1 MSENKE
7 LEVIDLRLMFQ
18 KIWQRKMLFVKVL
31 PIVFVLSC
39 LYIICI
45 PRTYTSDTKMA
56 PEMENSMSGGTL
68 GSIASSFGIDLG
80 DMQTTDAITPL
91 LYPDLME
98 DNKFVCDLFNIQVE
112 SQDGEIKTSYYE
124 YLKKHQKSP
133 WWSKTLAP
141 VKKLFAPKENSAVNK
156 SKQFNPYQL
165 SRIDNGIVQKIQRD
179 IILIIDKKTGVISI
193 NTKAQDALISKIL
206 ADSVRTRLQ
215 AFITD
220 YRTSKARTDLEYY
233 KKLMEEAK
241 ASYEKARR
249 LYGSYSD
256 ANSEVILES
265 YRAKQNDLEND
276 MQLKYNNYTA
286 MVTQYQAAK
295 AKVQERTPAFTMIK
309 GASVPIKPSK
319 PKRMLFV
326 AAMLFFAVIGIA
338 MYIIR
343 KDLISP
349 FKPANNI
356 NGSD

>member
-1 MSENKE
+1 MNENNHKE
-7 LEVIDLRLMFQ
+7 LETIDLQQVFQ

-31 PIVFVLSC
+31 PVVLILSC

-45 PRTYTSDTKMA
+45 PRTYTTSTKMA
-56 PEMENSMSGGTL
+56 PELDNPMSGGTL
-68 GSIASSFGIDLG
+68 GDIASSLGFNIG
-80 DMQTTDAITPL
+80 DMQTSDAITPL

-98 DNKFVCDLFNIQVE
+98 DNKFVTDLFSIQVE

-124 YLKKHQKSP
+124 YLKKYQKYP
-133 WWSKTLAP
+133 WWTKVLAPIKNIFKSKDKEYVKTGGKINPYKLSRKDDEIAGAVRNNITLA
-141 VKKLFAPKENSAVNK
+141 
-156 SKQFNPYQL
+156 
-165 SRIDNGIVQKIQRD
+165 
-179 IILIIDKKTGVISI
+179 IDKKTGVISI
-193 NTKAQDALISKIL
+193 NTKAQDALICKTL
-206 ADSVRTRLQ
+206 ADSMRSKLQ

-220 YRTSKARTDLEYY
+220 YRTTKVRNDLEYY
-233 KKLMEEAK
+233 RKLMEEAK

-309 GASVPIKPSK
+309 GAAVPVKPTG
-319 PKRMLFV
+319 PKRMIFV
-326 AAMLFFAVIGIA
+326 LIMLFLSFIA
-338 MYIIR
+338 TCSYI
-343 KDLISP
+343 LI
-349 FKPANNI
+349 KK
-356 NGSD
+356 

>member
-7 LEVIDLRLMFQ
+7 LEVIDLRVIFQ

-31 PIVFVLSC
+31 PIVFILSC

-112 SQDGEIKTSYYE
+112 SMDGEIKTTYYE
-124 YLKKHQKSP
+124 YLKKYQEHP
-133 WWSKTLAP
+133 WWNKLLTP
-141 VKKLFAPKENSAVNK
+141 IKKLFEPKEDSGIKK

-165 SRIDNGIVQKIQRD
+165 SRIDNGIIQKIQQD
-179 IILIIDKKTGVISI
+179 ISLIIDKKTGVISI
-193 NTKAQDALISKIL
+193 NTKAQDPLICKIL
-206 ADSVRTRLQ
+206 ADSVRVRLQ
-215 AFITD
+215 DFITE
-220 YRTSKARTDLEYY
+220 YRTNKARTDLQYY

-249 LYGSYSD
+249 LYGSYAD
-256 ANSEVILES
+256 ANSEVVLES
-265 YRAKQNDLEND
+265 YRAKQTDLEND

-309 GASVPIKPSK
+309 GAAVPIKPSS
-319 PKRMLFV
+319 PKRMIFV
-326 AAMLFFAVIGIA
+326 LAMTILAFLCTGF
-338 MYIIR
+338 YIVL
-343 KDLISP
+343 KDYL
-349 FKPANNI
+349 KAQGNN
-356 NGSD
+356 SSK

>member
-1 MSENKE
+1 MSDNKE

-31 PIVFVLSC
+31 PIVFILSC

-45 PRTYTSDTKMA
+45 PRYYTSDTKMA

-156 SKQFNPYQL
+156 SKQLNPYLL
-165 SRIDNGIVQKIQRD
+165 SRNDNAIIEKIRQD
-179 IILIIDKKTGVISI
+179 ITLNTDKQTGVITI
-193 NTKAQDALISKIL
+193 NTKAQDALICKTL
-206 ADSVRTRLQ
+206 ADSVRTKLQ
-215 AFITD
+215 SFITD
-220 YRTSKARTDLEYY
+220 YRTSKARIDLDYY

-241 ASYEKARR
+241 ASYERARR
-249 LYGSYSD
+249 LYGSYAD
-256 ANSEVILES
+256 ANSEVVLES

-309 GASVPIKPSK
+309 GASVPIKPTG
-319 PKRMLFV
+319 PKRMIF
-326 AAMLFFAVIGIA
+326 VIGMMMLA
-338 MYIIR
+338 CMGCALYILRTDI
-343 KDLISP
+343 KSKII
-349 FKPANNI
+349 K
-356 NGSD
+356 

>member
-1 MSENKE
+1 MSDNKE

-31 PIVFVLSC
+31 PIVFILSC

-45 PRTYTSDTKMA
+45 PRYYTSDTKMA

-98 DNKFVCDLFNIQVE
+98 DNTFVCDLFNIQVE

-156 SKQFNPYQL
+156 SKQLNPYLL
-165 SRIDNGIVQKIQRD
+165 SRNDNAIIEKIRQD
-179 IILIIDKKTGVISI
+179 ITLNTDKQTGVITI
-193 NTKAQDALISKIL
+193 NTKAQDALICKTL
-206 ADSVRTRLQ
+206 ADSVRTKLQ
-215 AFITD
+215 SFITD
-220 YRTSKARTDLEYY
+220 YRTSKARIDLDYY

-241 ASYEKARR
+241 ASYERARR
-249 LYGSYSD
+249 LYGSYAD
-256 ANSEVILES
+256 ANSEVVLES

-309 GASVPIKPSK
+309 GASVPIKPTG
-319 PKRMLFV
+319 PKRMIF
-326 AAMLFFAVIGIA
+326 VIGMMMLA
-338 MYIIR
+338 CMGCALYILRTDI
-343 KDLISP
+343 KSKII
-349 FKPANNI
+349 K
-356 NGSD
+356 

>member
-31 PIVFVLSC
+31 PIVFILSC

-124 YLKKHQKSP
+124 YLKKHQKRP
-133 WWSKTLAP
+133 WWNKVLAP
-141 VKKLFAPKENSAVNK
+141 IKKIFEQKEVSAAKK
-156 SKQFNPYQL
+156 SKQLNPYLL
-165 SRIDNGIVQKIQRD
+165 SRNDNGIVEKIRQD
-179 IILIIDKKTGVISI
+179 ITLKIDKKTGVISI
-193 NTKAQDALISKIL
+193 NTKAQDALICKTL

-215 AFITD
+215 AFITE
-220 YRTSKARTDLEYY
+220 YRTSKARTDLQYY

-249 LYGSYSD
+249 LYGNYAD

-309 GASVPIKPSK
+309 GAAVPIKASE

-326 AAMLFFAVIGIA
+326 AAMLFFALIGTS

-343 KDLISP
+343 EDLTSP
-349 FKPANNI
+349 LK
-356 NGSD
+356 SH

>member
-1 MSENKE
+1 MSDNKD

-31 PIVFVLSC
+31 PIVFILSC

-45 PRTYTSDTKMA
+45 PRYYTSDTKMA

-112 SQDGEIKTSYYE
+112 TQDGEIKTSYYE

-133 WWSKTLAP
+133 WWSKILYP
-141 VKKLFAPKENSAVNK
+141 IKNLFK
-156 SKQFNPYQL
+156 SKEKNAVLTGGKFNPYKL
-165 SRIDNGIVQKIQRD
+165 SRKDDEIAGAVRSNIALV
-179 IILIIDKKTGVISI
+179 IDKKTGVISI
-193 NTKAQDALISKIL
+193 NTKAQDALVCKTL

-215 AFITD
+215 AFITE
-220 YRTSKARTDLEYY
+220 YRTNKARTDLDYY
-233 KKLMEEAK
+233 KKLMEDAK
-241 ASYEKARR
+241 TSYEKARR

-309 GASVPIKPSK
+309 GASVPVKPSG
-319 PKRMLFV
+319 PKRMIFV
-326 AAMLFFAVIGIA
+326 LIMLFLSFIA
-338 MYIIR
+338 TCSYI
-343 KDLISP
+343 LI
-349 FKPANNI
+349 KK
-356 NGSD
+356 

>member
-1 MSENKE
+1 MSDNKE

-31 PIVFVLSC
+31 PIVFILSC

-45 PRTYTSDTKMA
+45 PRYYTSDTKMA

-165 SRIDNGIVQKIQRD
+165 SRIDDGIFKKIQQD

-215 AFITD
+215 AFITE
-220 YRTSKARTDLEYY
+220 YRTSKARNDLEYY
-233 KKLMEEAK
+233 KGLMEEAK

-309 GASVPIKPSK
+309 GAAVPIKPSG
-319 PKRMLFV
+319 PKRMIFV
-326 AAMLFFAVIGIA
+326 IA
-338 MYIIR
+338 MTILAFLGTGFYILLNDYI
-343 KDLISP
+343 KVQSSNSS
-349 FKPANNI
+349 K
-356 NGSD
+356 

>member
-1 MSENKE
+1 MSDNKE
-7 LEVIDLRLMFQ
+7 LEVSDLRLIFQ
-18 KIWQRKMLFVKVL
+18 KIWQRKILFVKVL

-124 YLKKHQKSP
+124 YLKKHQKYP
-133 WWSKTLAP
+133 WWNKLLAP
-141 VKKLFAPKENSAVNK
+141 IKKLFAPKEDSAVKK
-156 SKQFNPYQL
+156 SKQLNPYLL
-165 SRIDNGIVQKIQRD
+165 SRNDNAIIEKIRQD
-179 IILIIDKKTGVISI
+179 ITLNTDKQTGVITI
-193 NTKAQDALISKIL
+193 NTKAQDALICKTL
-206 ADSVRTRLQ
+206 ADSVRTKLQ
-215 AFITD
+215 SFITD
-220 YRTSKARTDLEYY
+220 YRTSKARIDLDYY

-241 ASYEKARR
+241 ASYERARR
-249 LYGSYSD
+249 LYGSYAD
-256 ANSEVILES
+256 ANSEVVLES

-309 GASVPIKPSK
+309 GASVPIKPTG
-319 PKRMLFV
+319 PKRMVF
-326 AAMLFFAVIGIA
+326 VIGMMMLA
-338 MYIIR
+338 CMGCALYILRTDI
-343 KDLISP
+343 KSKII
-349 FKPANNI
+349 K
-356 NGSD
+356 